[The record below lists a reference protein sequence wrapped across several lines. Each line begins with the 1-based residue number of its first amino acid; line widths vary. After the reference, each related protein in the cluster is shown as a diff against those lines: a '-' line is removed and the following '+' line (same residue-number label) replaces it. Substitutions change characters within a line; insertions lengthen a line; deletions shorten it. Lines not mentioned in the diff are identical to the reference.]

1 MIEATRF
8 QTLIGVLDLRK
19 GTRIKVA
26 AVTVAAL
33 ALRLF
38 GVGRQGLWFDEAYSI
53 FVAKL
58 PFAFSFEVLVAD
70 GVHPPL
76 YYLIQ
81 RIALPLGEGEAAVRM
96 PAMLFGLI
104 AIPLMF
110 MLGNLLAGERTGLIA
125 ATLTALSPFHIWY
138 SQEARMYSALMMLSI
153 LCMLAYVRLLRSDR
167 SRGIEAIFV
176 VVSGLAYLSHYFA
189 LFLPL
194 VQLAHIVVNF
204 KRQHGLLTRWF
215 LLQVLAA
222 IPLLFWIYWIYQQPQ
237 AVFGIGWIEVP
248 RPIDLWYTLVNF
260 SIGFVGQTDPL
271 RWLGAIFFSALA
283 IYGARSRWRFDP
295 AVSLVVLW
303 ALLPI
308 VLTFLF
314 SLRRPVYVDRFLIVS
329 LPALVLLV
337 AKGMD
342 ALKRPARLVAG
353 AAVLALSIY
362 GIATFAYGRDQQKED
377 WRGAAEHLTLALED
391 EALVVRTLQ
400 MVIPLAYYHPDYESF
415 EVIEVNRDLTPIM
428 QYSEGHPGTWLLYW
442 SPASDAHSVAATN
455 TLNFEDEADP
465 QVGRWMAGLG
475 PEILERVDFR
485 GLTIFHFNEISS
497 EL

>member
-1 MIEATRF
+1 MSEQARLPSF
-8 QTLIGVLDLRK
+8 LGVQDLGK
-19 GTRIKVA
+19 GTWSKVA

-38 GVGRQGLWFDEAYSI
+38 GLGRQGLWFDEAYSI

-58 PFAFSFEVLVAD
+58 PISFSFEVLIVD

-96 PAMLFGLI
+96 PAMLLGLL

-110 MLGNLLAGERTGLIA
+110 CLGNFLAGERTGLIA
-125 ATLTALSPFHIWY
+125 ATLTALSPFHLWY

-153 LCMLAYVRLLRSDR
+153 LCMLAYARLLRSDR
-167 SRGIEAIFV
+167 SRGTEVIFV
-176 VVSGLAYLSHYFA
+176 VVSGLAYLTHYFA

-194 VQLAHIVVNF
+194 VQLAHIAISF
-204 KRQHGLLTRWF
+204 RRQHGLLARWI

-222 IPLLFWIYWIYQQPQ
+222 IPLLLWIYWIYQQPQ

-248 RPIDLWYTLVNF
+248 RLIDLWYTLVNF
-260 SIGFVGQTDPL
+260 SVGFVGQADPL
-271 RWLGAIFFSALA
+271 RWLGAIFFGALA
-283 IYGARSRWRFDP
+283 IYGARSRWRFDL
-295 AVSLVVLW
+295 ATSLVMLW
-303 ALLPI
+303 ALLPL

-329 LPALVLLV
+329 LPAFVLLV
-337 AKGMD
+337 SKGLD
-342 ALKRPARLVAG
+342 ALKRPARLAAG
-353 AAVLALSIY
+353 IAALLLSAY
-362 GIATFAYGRDQQKED
+362 GIATFAFGPGQQKED
-377 WRGAAEHLTLALED
+377 WRAAGEHLTLAQEE

-415 EVIEVNRDLTPIM
+415 DVIEVNRDITPIT

-442 SPASDAHSVAATN
+442 SPNSDAHSVAATN
-455 TLNFEDEADP
+455 NLKIEDEADP

-475 PEILERVDFR
+475 PEILERIDFR
-485 GLTIFHFNEISS
+485 GLTIFHFNEFNS

>member
-1 MIEATRF
+1 MGEPTRL
-8 QTLIGVLDLRK
+8 QTMLGLRDLRK
-19 GTRIKVA
+19 GAWTKVA
-26 AVTVAAL
+26 VVTIAAL

-38 GVGRQGLWFDEAYSI
+38 GLGRQGLWFDEAYSI

-58 PFAFSFEVLVAD
+58 PFAFSFDVLIAD

-81 RIALPLGEGEAAVRM
+81 RIALPLGEGEAAVRL

-110 MLGNLLAGERTGLIA
+110 MLGNVLAGERTGLIA
-125 ATLTALSPFHIWY
+125 AALTALSPFHIWY

-153 LCMLAYVRLLRSDR
+153 LCMLAYVRLLRPDR
-167 SRGIEAIFV
+167 GRGIEAIFV
-176 VVSGLAYLSHYFA
+176 VVSGLAYLTHYFA

-194 VQLAHIVVNF
+194 VQLVHIAVNF
-204 KRQHGLLTRWF
+204 RRQHGLLARWF

-222 IPLLFWIYWIYQQPQ
+222 IPLLLWIYWIYQQPQ

-260 SIGFVGQTDPL
+260 AVGFVSQTDPL
-271 RWLGAIFFSALA
+271 RWLSAVFFGVLA
-283 IYGARSRWRFDP
+283 IYGARSRWRFDL
-295 AVSLVVLW
+295 ATSFVVLW
-303 ALLPI
+303 ALLPL

-329 LPALVLLV
+329 LPAFVLLV
-337 AKGMD
+337 AKGLD

-353 AAVLALSIY
+353 TAVLLLSVY
-362 GIATFAYGRDQQKED
+362 GIATFAFGPEQEKED
-377 WRGAAEHLTLALED
+377 WRAASELLTLALED

-415 EVIEVNRDLTPIM
+415 EVIEVNREITPIA
-428 QYSEGHPGTWLLYW
+428 QHSEGHPGTWLLYW
-442 SPASDAHSVAATN
+442 SPASDAHSVSATTN
-455 TLNFEDEADP
+455 LNNGDEADP
-465 QVGRWMAGLG
+465 QVSRWMAGLG
-475 PEILERVDFR
+475 PEILERIDLR
-485 GLTIFHFNEISS
+485 GLTIFHFNEFSS